1 MEDPQKIKNR
11 LPYNWGISLLDV
23 FAKKTKTQIFH
34 IIQNS
39 QGSVCIYIYTYIYV
53 SLHYLAYI
61 CIQPYIYVYLAI
73 KEWYLV
79 ICDNTD
85 GPWVYYAE

>member
-1 MEDPQKIKNR
+1 MEDPPKIKNR

-39 QGSVCIYIYTYIYV
+39 QGSV
-53 SLHYLAYI
+53 
-61 CIQPYIYVYLAI
+61 
-73 KEWYLV
+73 
-79 ICDNTD
+79 
-85 GPWVYYAE
+85 